1 MWIFICRPT
10 LAVLYVKWIIGC
22 SPIPLTKNNWQKPLL
37 PDLAARER
45 YGHAGRICLI
55 FRGTFSEQGY
65 PVRMRHNQEVAHA
78 AADGAASVL
87 MWCVTTCCWIDPV
100 STTSPDAAYEPQSS
114 SGAQV
119 MSLGI
124 PHSLQCCCLDSQ
136 QISLGVVTLT
146 QVQSSVLL
154 AIRHKKHGTLNSG
167 HHILFFFVIFFFF
180 FNMTP
185 RVVVFAHSSKMK
197 NAISF

>member
-37 PDLAARER
+37 RDLAAQER

-65 PVRMRHNQEVAHA
+65 PVRVRHHQEVCPASAH
-78 AADGAASVL
+78 GIASVL
-87 MWCVTTCCWIDPV
+87 TRCVIWCTAGSILWALHPLMLDI
-100 STTSPDAAYEPQSS
+100 SL
-114 SGAQV
+114 GAVQEHKWC
-119 MSLGI
+119 SLGI
-124 PHSLQCCCLDSQ
+124 PHSLQCCCLDSK

-146 QVQSSVLL
+146 QVQSSVL
-154 AIRHKKHGTLNSG
+154 IRHRKHATLTSA
-167 HHILFFFVIFFFF
+167 HCIFFPLLSKVFAFLSFFFLFFKI
-180 FNMTP
+180 
-185 RVVVFAHSSKMK
+185 RHLDL
-197 NAISF
+197 